1 MARLEAAERAASEA
15 VTFADAVERV
25 KEGRKLTEKSYNP
38 RKLLERH
45 KAGLLKGELKVRRPP
60 CTPPPHPAPNANPDL
75 SPKPDPKS

>member
-25 KEGRKLTEKSYNP
+25 KEGRKLTEKSYSP

-45 KAGLLKGELKVRRPP
+45 KKIALVLG
-60 CTPPPHPAPNANPDL
+60 
-75 SPKPDPKS
+75 